1 MHFLNLRE
9 GYDEKELKDAI
20 MDNSPK
26 ILLELDR
33 EIAFVSKEYPFF
45 VGDVK
50 KFIDMLFYNIQKHR
64 YVLIE
69 VKTRA
74 LIPEIWD
81 N

>member
-1 MHFLNLRE
+1 M
-9 GYDEKELKDAI
+9 KDAL
-20 MDNSPK
+20 MDNIQK
-26 ILLELDR
+26 FLLELGR
-33 EIAFVSKEYPFF
+33 GFAFVGREYRLV
-45 VGDVK
+45 VGDTEQ
-50 KFIDMLFYNIQKHR
+50 FIDMLFYNIQKHR

>member
-1 MHFLNLRE
+1 
-9 GYDEKELKDAI
+9 

-33 EIAFVSKEYPFF
+33 EFAFVSKE
-45 VGDVK
+45 

>member
-1 MHFLNLRE
+1 LHFLNLRE

-33 EIAFVSKEYPFF
+33 EFAFVSKEYPFLSE
-45 VGDVK
+45 
-50 KFIDMLFYNIQKHR
+50 MLKNL
-64 YVLIE
+64 LICCSTTY
-69 VKTRA
+69 KTP
-74 LIPEIWD
+74 LCF

>member
-33 EIAFVSKEYPFF
+33 EFTFVSKEYLF
-45 VGDVK
+45 VGDAK
-50 KFIDMLFYNIQKHR
+50 NFIDMLFYNIQKHR

-69 VKTRA
+69 VKTRT

>member
-1 MHFLNLRE
+1 MHH
-9 GYDEKELKDAI
+9 DAK
-20 MDNSPK
+20 N
-26 ILLELDR
+26 LLELDR
-33 EIAFVSKEYPFF
+33 EFAFVGREYRLV
-45 VGDVK
+45 VGDTEQ
-50 KFIDMLFYNIQKHR
+50 FIDMLFYNIQKHR

>member
-1 MHFLNLRE
+1 
-9 GYDEKELKDAI
+9 
-20 MDNSPK
+20 MDNIQK
-26 ILLELDR
+26 FLLELGR
-33 EIAFVSKEYPFF
+33 GFAFVGREYRLV
-45 VGDVK
+45 VGDTEQ
-50 KFIDMLFYNIQKHR
+50 FIDMLFYNIQKHR

>member
-33 EIAFVSKEYPFF
+33 EFAFVSKEYLFF
-45 VGDVK
+45 VGDAK